1 MHDLEEVFIMYP
13 GINIESRDGNGNT
26 LLILASINGNV
37 EIVKFLLFK
46 NSNVNA
52 TNVFF
57 LYLFLE

>member
-1 MHDLEEVFIMYP
+1 MYP

-37 EIVKFLLFK
+37 EIVKYLLFK

-52 TNVFF
+52 INV
-57 LYLFLE
+57 LF